1 MAEHLSLPLVDVSLE
16 DRFGS
21 SKKLEEAV
29 KQSDTRHN
37 DTEHILLETIEEGT
51 VESTKNN
58 NNSDKNDNT
67 SILNSDQ
74 TGNALASS
82 LSPCYPSMDFK
93 GSINYV

>member
-37 DTEHILLETIEEGT
+37 DTEHILLETIEEGI

-67 SILNSDQ
+67 SILKSDQ